1 LDLVLTIVFYIFAI
15 LAVGAAFA
23 AALAPTASWRLVSLI
38 GLAVGTAGVLVSF
51 SAWFVALVALICL
64 GASALL
70 IGGGEE
76 RPPALRT
83 LPPAGPWPS
92 LGARLGG
99 LAAGLLLVVLV
110 LVAVAGS
117 FATGGSGAGGLD
129 ASAVGRVLF
138 SRDAMAVD
146 AVGAALMV
154 ALAAAAGAGSRR
166 I

>member
-1 LDLVLTIVFYIFAI
+1 MDLVLTIVFDIFAI

-76 RPPALRT
+76 RLPALRT
-83 LPPAGPWPS
+83 LPQWRGM
-92 LGARLGG
+92 GARLGG

-110 LVAVAGS
+110 VVAVAGS
-117 FATGGSGAGGLD
+117 FATGGSGGGGLD

-138 SRDAMAVD
+138 ARDAMAVD

-154 ALAAAAGAGSRR
+154 ALAAAAVTGSRR